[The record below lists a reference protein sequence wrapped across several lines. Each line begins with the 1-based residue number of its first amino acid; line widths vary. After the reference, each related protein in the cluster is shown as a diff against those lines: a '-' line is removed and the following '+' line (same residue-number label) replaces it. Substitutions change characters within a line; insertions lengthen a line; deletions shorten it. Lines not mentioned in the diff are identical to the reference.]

1 MFVSFER
8 SCNAE
13 SIRLVD
19 VVDRY
24 LVDWVAKWY
33 VSHPIDLEYELFNEF
48 DSLIDYDLKVWFFFQ
63 LSDITRDCRKD
74 ENSNKLQQKTK
85 ELLSLE

>member
-8 SCNAE
+8 SSNAK

-24 LVDWVAKWY
+24 LVDWVAERY

-48 DSLIDYDLKVWFFFQ
+48 DSLINHNLKVWFFLQ
-63 LSDITRDCRKD
+63 LSDITRDC
-74 ENSNKLQQKTK
+74 
-85 ELLSLE
+85 

>member
-1 MFVSFER
+1 MLVSFER
-8 SCNAE
+8 SCDAE

-24 LVDWVAKWY
+24 LVDWVAEWY

-48 DSLIDYDLKVWFFFQ
+48 DSLINHNLKVWFFFQ
-63 LSDITRDCRKD
+63 LSDITRDC
-74 ENSNKLQQKTK
+74 
-85 ELLSLE
+85 